1 MVSFGNLTPILG
13 ETRTALSGIF
23 QKIPY
28 KNLTFV
34 QPFLVSLG
42 NSPINTLL
50 RRRRRRT
57 QEHNKKLLELP

>member
-23 QKIPY
+23 RKIPY

-50 RRRRRRT
+50 RKT
-57 QEHNKKLLELP
+57 EENNKKLLELP

>member
-1 MVSFGNLTPILG
+1 MVSYGNPIPILG

-23 QKIPY
+23 RKFPY

-50 RRRRRRT
+50 QT
-57 QEHNKKLLELP
+57 EEVNKKLLELP